1 MPAFES
7 PQGHWLGNVG
17 LVADP
22 AFFFAPRPWHV
33 LCFAGR
39 RAILTALRAMQG
51 PNLSRLKPNDRRAI
65 EAFVEALRRDLD
77 ARLLLLALFGS
88 KARGDDLPDSD
99 IDFLV
104 VTEGDARD
112 LERRL
117 GNLTA
122 AVDLEYGVL
131 INTLVFSRERWAD
144 FAQRRAAFWQY
155 AQRDGMLMLRSPR
168 LPDSLITGR
177 LGENA
182 PPDHRPEMTAYMAS
196 AWQALRTA
204 ESEFVQG
211 SDYLVVANRAYY
223 AIFYAANAMLAT
235 RGLQR
240 SKHPSVLAAFRDIFV
255 KSGEIEASYARDY
268 EETMRRRHISDY
280 DLNSVVGADFVR
292 VGLEAAQRFT
302 SRVERYLTAHGYLP
316 G

>member
-1 MPAFES
+1 MQTARAGPARF
-7 PQGHWLGNVG
+7 
-17 LVADP
+17 
-22 AFFFAPRPWHV
+22 AFPGGIGIV
-33 LCFAGR
+33 LCLQSGY
-39 RAILTALRAMQG
+39 TGTPQAMQA

-77 ARLLLLALFGS
+77 ARLLLLALLGS
-88 KARGDDLPDSD
+88 KVRGDDQPDSD

-104 VTEGDARD
+104 VTEGEARD

-117 GNLTA
+117 SSLTA
-122 AVDLEYGVL
+122 AVDLEHSVL

-144 FAQRRAAFWQY
+144 FAQRRAAFWQN

-177 LGENA
+177 LAENQR
-182 PPDHRPEMTAYMAS
+182 PDHAPEMMAYMAS

-204 ESEFVQG
+204 ESQFVQG

-223 AIFYAANAMLAT
+223 AIFYAANAVLAT

-240 SKHPSVLAAFRDIFV
+240 SKHPSVLAAFRDLYI
-255 KSGEIEASYARDY
+255 KTGEIEASYIRDY
-268 EETMRRRHISDY
+268 EETMKRRHMSDY
-280 DLNSVVGADFVR
+280 DLNSAISADFVR

-302 SRVERYLTAHGYLP
+302 SRVEHYLIVRGHLTE
-316 G
+316 